1 MNDINFKETMRE
13 LLAQPAKDANG
24 LQIQRGGR
32 DINWMEALCDQLIKK
47 GFKDG
52 SLGWKILQEA
62 GVVSRTTKEQPQQ
75 THDDYEEGLKHNKAR
90 IKKLLKKANMEDPA
104 LELQIELAA
113 RDWVAYEKSCEDY
126 NACTSDPEEKMKLSE
141 QMRKWSAT
149 VRDDLTKLT
158 MNAKDSDRSN
168 PAGTEFANFLA
179 E

>member
-1 MNDINFKETMRE
+1 MDIDFKTIMRD
-13 LLAQPAKDANG
+13 LLNQPAHDASG
-24 LQIQRGGR
+24 ARVQIDGR
-32 DINWMEALCDQLIKK
+32 DCTYYEALCKQLLNKA
-47 GFKDG
+47 FKDG

-75 THDDYEEGLKHNKAR
+75 SHDDYEEGLRRNKTR

-113 RDWVAYEKSCEDY
+113 RDWVAYEKACEDY

-168 PAGTEFANFLA
+168 PAGMEFDNFLNG
-179 E
+179 